1 MFYINKNYSSR
12 KFIVF
17 LRLTIRK
24 KLLFQEVKIREM
36 ETSVLEFQGKE
47 LNKVTGGFSM
57 IQGPHIVIKCVG

>member
-36 ETSVLEFQGKE
+36 ETSVLEFHGKE
-47 LNKVTGGFSM
+47 LNKVTDGFSM
-57 IQGPHIVIKCVG
+57 IS